1 MTVFDWQIAILKRL
15 DQNLP
20 NTRVFLEGV
29 PESTHVP
36 KDPTGLVKPFVI
48 LWFGQLSEETG
59 ATQPEDLCGDDGT
72 DSRIM
77 RGRFIVET
85 VAPTGMALLRLE
97 DECRRILRGW
107 IPPGHGALEEG
118 GVATIRDPYP
128 DGLGVEARFYKAM
141 YFSGRVTQDTLE
153 PDVLPNAL
161 KTHCPEGHPYDAVNT
176 ILGGDGKRR
185 CRTCV
190 NARARARR
198 SGGVSH

>member
-1 MTVFDWQIAILKRL
+1 MTVFAWQVAILKRL
-15 DQNLP
+15 EQNLP

-36 KDPTGLVKPFVI
+36 KDPTGLVRPFVI
-48 LWFGQLSEETG
+48 LWFGQLSEEAG
-59 ATQPEDLCGDDGT
+59 AAQPGDLCGPDEV

-85 VAPTGMALLRLE
+85 VAPAGMALLRLE

-107 IPPGHGALEEG
+107 TPPGHGMLEEG

-128 DGLGVEARFYKAM
+128 DGLGVDARFYKAM
-141 YFSGRVTQDTLE
+141 YFSGRVAQADPSE
-153 PDVLPNAL
+153 SSLPNML
-161 KTHCPEGHPYDAVNT
+161 KTHCPHGHPYDQVNT
-176 ILGGDGKRR
+176 LVNADGKRR

-198 SGGVSH
+198 SGSRTL

>member
-1 MTVFDWQIAILKRL
+1 MTVFDWQVAILKRL
-15 DQNLP
+15 DQGLP

-48 LWFGQLSEETG
+48 LWFGQLNEETG
-59 ATQPEDLCGDDGT
+59 IEQPGDLCGPDGT

-107 IPPGHGALEEG
+107 TPPGHGMLEEG

-128 DGLGVEARFYKAM
+128 DGLGVDARFYKAM
-141 YFSGRVTQDTLE
+141 YFSGRVVQDDLE
-153 PDVLPNAL
+153 PEAVPNAF
-161 KTHCPEGHPYDAVNT
+161 KTHCPQGHPYDQVNT

-198 SGGVSH
+198 VGA